1 MADEKRGRP
10 KSLDRRYGRL
20 SEDKKN
26 TYFAVKTHLGYEPE
40 EWEELPWWKQRMWV
54 EKLNEKFATPEDDP
68 SASSPPAQVSPG
80 DEVYDDV
87 TVLGI
92 TPQAFA

>member
-1 MADEKRGRP
+1 
-10 KSLDRRYGRL
+10 
-20 SEDKKN
+20 
-26 TYFAVKTHLGYEPE
+26 
-40 EWEELPWWKQRMWV
+40 MWV